1 MQGLLD
7 VRGLSW
13 TWSEAEPRQP
23 PLQQPGWLGS
33 SPDGVFRVPGRHVRP
48 WGSIRAAG
56 VDGGSVFF
64 CVSYVSALT
73 QKDRGGSGF
82 TTS

>member
-1 MQGLLD
+1 M

-13 TWSEAEPRQP
+13 TWSEAEVRQL

-33 SPDGVFRVPGRHVRP
+33 SLDGVFRVLVRRMRP
-48 WGSIRAAG
+48 EEPIRAAG

-82 TTS
+82 TSS